1 MRAIKLD
8 DLITPVTAR
17 RVALALGAAH
27 EMVTGEEPTR
37 ATIALATAQ
46 SALETGRWKSIHRY
60 NLGNIK
66 ASSTYEGY
74 YCQFRCNEVING
86 KVEWFDPPHP
96 QTNFRAFLTL
106 EEGAY
111 DHVAFLSRR
120 ERYRLAW
127 AALKLGDPD
136 VYVGELKRAG
146 YFTAGETAYRKAVVS
161 LFDEYLRMLSKPTE
175 EQEATLTGE
184 ELDAIEFGLEPKREP

>member
-1 MRAIKLD
+1 M
-8 DLITPVTAR
+8 VW
-17 RVALALGAAH
+17 RV
-27 EMVTGEEPTR
+27 E
-37 ATIALATAQ
+37 
-46 SALETGRWKSIHRY
+46 
-60 NLGNIK
+60 
-66 ASSTYEGY
+66 
-74 YCQFRCNEVING
+74 
-86 KVEWFDPPHP
+86 PHP

-106 EEGAY
+106 EDGAY

-146 YFTAGETAYRKAVVS
+146 YFTAGEAAYKKAVVS
-161 LFDEYLRMLSKPTE
+161 LFNEYLRMLSKPTE

-184 ELDAIEFGLEPKREP
+184 ELDAIVVSHVLQILPQIAASAGVETRRRLIQKEQPRAMQHAGRTRAGTDQFHRPMIPE